1 MSIKYVDKISKATC
15 GGKRVQNFESK
26 NREIFHHGKRYTIIN
41 KEEWKASTPKRV
53 FWSVVSVCTLGAPCL
68 LSKDIQNICFKG
80 KESALFAVLNR
91 NHPTTQIQ
99 TPVQKPVQV
108 VPPAGE
114 PIATQKIDEAF
125 NLRKNEVMEIVTRLE
140 NEINDLKA
148 QNAAKQKEVDELNG
162 KENKW
167 AAKEIPNDEIDQ
179 EFERIMKSDTQFRE
193 YHLDFFEKVKE
204 EPRIIPE
211 IKRRSV
217 KAHHD
222 PLRRIER
229 LNAEI
234 MANKNIIEIKKTS
247 NTTTIELIKLK
258 LKMDIERI
266 CFDLRSELP
275 NYTQLGDAQ
284 IKSRLEALDEL
295 VKDI

>member
-1 MSIKYVDKISKATC
+1 MPIKYVNEISKATC

-91 NHPTTQIQ
+91 NQRSTQI
-99 TPVQKPVQV
+99 QKPVQV

-114 PIATQKIDEAF
+114 PIAIQKIDEAF
-125 NLRKNEVMEIVTRLE
+125 NLRKNEVMEIVTSLK
-140 NEINDLKA
+140 NEINELNA
-148 QNAAKQKEVDELNG
+148 QNAAKQKEADELKG

-167 AAKEIPNDEIDQ
+167 AAKEIPDDEIDQ
-179 EFERIMKSDTQFRE
+179 EFERIMKSDTQFRD
-193 YHLDFFEKVKE
+193 YHLENFEKFKD

-211 IKRRSV
+211 IKRQSV
-217 KAHHD
+217 KAYHN
-222 PLRRIER
+222 PLKRLER
-229 LNAEI
+229 LNIEI
-234 MANKNIIEIKKTS
+234 MTNKNIIEIKKTS
-247 NTTTIELIKLK
+247 NPTTIELIKLK

-275 NYTQLGDAQ
+275 NYTQLRDAQ

-295 VKDI
+295 VKGI